1 MQMNMKR
8 ATIIFIVFMAIIGI
22 AYAVDTIIYSPIVS
36 ETVTE
41 YTATLT
47 ALPSS
52 PIVHTI
58 LSLRGTLSLAGTPVG
73 IGKTVYLERN
83 INSAGW
89 LEIQSTTTAADGTY
103 QFEVERTA
111 TGLIEYRVRFDY

>member
-22 AYAVDTIIYSPIVS
+22 AYAISSIYSPIVS

-58 LSLRGTLSLAGTPVG
+58 VSLRGTLSLAGIPVG
-73 IGKTVYLERN
+73 IGKTVYLERS

-89 LEIQSTTTAADGTY
+89 LQIQTTVTAADGTY
-103 QFEVERTA
+103 QFEVERTT